1 MTTGG
6 TTNTQKPQ
14 LQPDIDCKQ
23 RSNMSEKT
31 EAAAAAAAAAAALGA
46 VVTTG
51 EAIAAA
57 SPTHRQCN
65 VDITN
70 ACKDYS
76 LSNPRMHLY
85 SGHCAIPQSP
95 FIDSGTSDVAVF
107 VKTPHTARG
116 SVGVITYD
124 LQDNQTQL
132 STRKMAVMFS
142 VPYDFNIYSNEYAV
156 GIFDHSR
163 ECDKTL
169 YNEMISGSGA
179 SFRGKKAKEPGSLIY
194 EGGTFTIM
202 ATMSDAY
209 QPVIK
214 LRISQKI

>member
-1 MTTGG
+1 MA
-6 TTNTQKPQ
+6 K
-14 LQPDIDCKQ
+14 
-23 RSNMSEKT
+23 
-31 EAAAAAAAAAAALGA
+31 AAGAAAAALGA
-46 VVTTG
+46 VVAAG
-51 EAIAAA
+51 EAIAGA

-65 VDITN
+65 VEITN
-70 ACKDYS
+70 VCKDYS
-76 LSNPRMHLY
+76 LSNPRMYLD

-107 VKTPHTARG
+107 VKTPNTACG

-124 LQDNQTQL
+124 LQDNKTQQ
-132 STRKMAVMFS
+132 STKKMAVMFS
-142 VPYDFNIYSNEYAV
+142 VPYDFNFYSNVYAV

-169 YNEMISGSGA
+169 YNEMISGSG
-179 SFRGKKAKEPGSLIY
+179 SFARKKAKEPGSLIY

-202 ATMSDAY
+202 ATMSDTY